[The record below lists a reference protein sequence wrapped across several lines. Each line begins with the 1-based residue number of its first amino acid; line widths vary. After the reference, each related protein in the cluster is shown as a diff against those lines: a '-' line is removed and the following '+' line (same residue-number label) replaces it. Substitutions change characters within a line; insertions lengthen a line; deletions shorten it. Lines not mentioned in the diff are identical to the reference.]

1 MSLFPSNVSNT
12 GLSPLT
18 LDCLTDI
25 RKTGLRERER
35 NKPDAY
41 LHELTRRVNA
51 LRDAVIQL
59 KAIRFFVL
67 YDEEAL
73 QADAPYF
80 DDLMDGR
87 VGELQLALYDMDM
100 DKEANMIEQI
110 LWKLVNATITEQYR
124 ST

>member
-1 MSLFPSNVSNT
+1 MTNVTKIDGTPFAPAMSL
-12 GLSPLT
+12 
-18 LDCLTDI
+18 
-25 RKTGLRERER
+25 
-35 NKPDAY
+35 
-41 LHELTRRVNA
+41 
-51 LRDAVIQL
+51 
-59 KAIRFFVL
+59 
-67 YDEEAL
+67 EEAL

-87 VGELQLALYDMDM
+87 VGALQLALYDMDM

>member
-1 MSLFPSNVSNT
+1 MNKDNIMSNVTKIDGTEFVTIDSRRRM
-12 GLSPLT
+12 PT
-18 LDCLTDI
+18 L
-25 RKTGLRERER
+25 E
-35 NKPDAY
+35 
-41 LHELTRRVNA
+41 
-51 LRDAVIQL
+51 Q
-59 KAIRFFVL
+59 
-67 YDEEAL
+67 AL

>member
-1 MSLFPSNVSNT
+1 MNKDYIMSNVT
-12 GLSPLT
+12 KIDGTP
-18 LDCLTDI
+18 
-25 RKTGLRERER
+25 
-35 NKPDAY
+35 
-41 LHELTRRVNA
+41 
-51 LRDAVIQL
+51 L
-59 KAIRFFVL
+59 KAVPKASMTL
-67 YDEEAL
+67 EEAL

>member
-1 MSLFPSNVSNT
+1 MNKDYIMSNVT
-12 GLSPLT
+12 KIDGTP
-18 LDCLTDI
+18 
-25 RKTGLRERER
+25 
-35 NKPDAY
+35 
-41 LHELTRRVNA
+41 
-51 LRDAVIQL
+51 L
-59 KAIRFFVL
+59 KAIPKASMTLVPTL
-67 YDEEAL
+67 EEAL